1 MLMGLLVGWLA
12 ARLQREEAVADA
24 RAEEEWPTRV
34 SRLTGSILA
43 EPRGRW
49 RGSVLEEL
57 ARDSQT
63 IVRGDMDTNPQYPEE
78 KEPARAGLRS
88 FSSTW

>member
-63 IVRGDMDTNPQYPEE
+63 IVRGDMDTNP
-78 KEPARAGLRS
+78 
-88 FSSTW
+88 